1 MIQRLLG
8 TAMIAAVFV
17 ALSLSGLAQAG
28 RPFTT
33 AFPKEE
39 FSARRLKV
47 AEAIGP
53 TAVALMQ
60 AAPTVH
66 SSAMFRQSNEFFHL
80 TGVGVPQAMLL
91 IDGSTKKST
100 LYLPKQDESR
110 AAVEGAL
117 LSSDDPTA
125 AIALTGM
132 DEVKALDTLQADLAA
147 RYKEGRRDLF
157 VPFQPAEGS
166 AESRDGANRRN
177 NDAAADPWDGRI
189 SREAHLRMLLTM
201 RAGNYVTRNLSPIL
215 DEMRAIKSPAEIGV
229 IDRVTRI
236 GGEAIMEAMRST
248 APGVAEN
255 ELDALA
261 RFIYVRHGAQGEA
274 YRAIVASG
282 GNAWLAHHRA
292 SDKVMTDGELVLMDY
307 CPDLHYY
314 RCDVTRQWPVNG
326 TFSPVQRELYTFYLG
341 VYEALLYSIK
351 PNVTAESILQDA
363 VKKMDVMMATM
374 KFSKPVYE
382 KAAKEFVD
390 GYRRRAQG
398 TGRGGNLGHAVGMST
413 HDMGGGSGMMRPGL
427 VFTIEPQ
434 FRIPEERIFLRLE
447 DMIVITEK
455 EARIISDFVPR
466 SIAGVEKLMAE
477 EGLLQK
483 VRKDPLGPS
492 FIVGGDLERYD
503 LAAKSASPDRAVDD
517 PCGEPNAPGDLGR
530 PPQAEPQVKTD
541 EEAGQRQHP
550 VHQAPV
556 VAPHP
561 VPGQTPRG

>member
-1 MIQRLLG
+1 MTQRVLG
-8 TAMIAAVFV
+8 LAAIATVVVAMG
-17 ALSLSGLAQAG
+17 LSALAQAG

-39 FSARRLKV
+39 FAARRLKV
-47 AEAIGP
+47 AVAIGSE
-53 TAVALMQ
+53 AVALLQ

-66 SSAMFRQSNEFFHL
+66 SSAMFRQSNEFFYL

-91 IDGSTKKST
+91 IDGATKKST
-100 LYLPKQDESR
+100 IYLPKQDANR
-110 AAVEGAL
+110 AAVEGAML
-117 LSSDDPTA
+117 TTDDPA
-125 AIALTGM
+125 AVVATTGI
-132 DEVKALDTLQADLAA
+132 DEVKPVEALQADLAA
-147 RYKEGRRDLF
+147 RNKEGRRDLF

-166 AESRDGANRRN
+166 AESRDGATRRN

-189 SREAHLRMLLTM
+189 SREAHLRVLLTM

-215 DEMRAIKSPAEIGV
+215 DDMRAIKSAAEIAV
-229 IDRVTRI
+229 IDRATKI
-236 GGEAIMEAMRST
+236 GSEAIMEAMRST
-248 APGVAEN
+248 APGVAEQ

-282 GNAWLAHHRA
+282 ENAWFAHHRA
-292 SDKVMTDGELVLMDY
+292 SGKIMTDGELVLMDY

-326 TFSPVQRELYTFYLG
+326 KFSPVQRELYTFYLG
-341 VYEALLYSIK
+341 VYEAILYSIK
-351 PNVTAESILQDA
+351 PHVTAQAILQDA

-382 KAAKEFVD
+382 KAAREFVE

-398 TGRGGNLGHAVGMST
+398 TQAAGGRGVNLGHAVGMST
-413 HDMGGGSGMMRPGL
+413 HDMGGGSGVMRPGL

-447 DMIVITEK
+447 DMIVITDT
-455 EARIISDFVPR
+455 EAKIISDFVPR

-483 VRKDPLGPS
+483 YGTIR
-492 FIVGGDLERYD
+492 
-503 LAAKSASPDRAVDD
+503 
-517 PCGEPNAPGDLGR
+517 
-530 PPQAEPQVKTD
+530 
-541 EEAGQRQHP
+541 
-550 VHQAPV
+550 
-556 VAPHP
+556 
-561 VPGQTPRG
+561 